1 MQGDSDRSENEGRTE
16 GAAEATPRAT
26 ASSIT
31 YQIDP
36 ALRLVIVTYIGKVT
50 LQALAAAQAE
60 ARARPDFDPSF
71 ALLFD
76 YTQADA
82 SEIDTAAVK
91 RIASNTPFGPKAPRA
106 FVVSDEVG
114 YGLVRM
120 FRAYSELAGRG
131 DMVEAFRDRDEAI
144 RWIASVMAG
153 K

>member
-1 MQGDSDRSENEGRTE
+1 MMQASHDQHEE
-16 GAAEATPRAT
+16 GAESERSGGDAAPQP
-26 ASSIT
+26 SIT
-31 YQIDP
+31 YHIDP
-36 ALRLVIVTYIGKVT
+36 ALRLVVVTYVGKVT
-50 LQALAAAQAE
+50 LATLAAAQAE

-91 RIASNTPFGPKAPRA
+91 RIAASTPFGPAAPRA
-106 FVVSDEVG
+106 FVVADEVG

-144 RWIASVMAG
+144 RWIASVMQTR
-153 K
+153 